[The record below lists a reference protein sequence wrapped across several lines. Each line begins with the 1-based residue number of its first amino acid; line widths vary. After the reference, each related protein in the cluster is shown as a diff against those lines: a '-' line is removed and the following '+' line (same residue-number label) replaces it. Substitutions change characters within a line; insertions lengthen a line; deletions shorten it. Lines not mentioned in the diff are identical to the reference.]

1 VIDLDFRRATPGDVA
16 AVVAL
21 VESAYRGEVSR
32 AGWTTEADLLDGR
45 RTGPDEV
52 GPALADPDVRIVLA
66 EADGALVGS
75 VRIERHDDV
84 AHVGMVAVRPDRQD
98 RGIGRRL
105 LAEAERVARDE
116 LGCRRGEM
124 TVILQREPLIAWY
137 GRRGWTPSGRLEP
150 FPYGDERFG
159 RPRRDDLA
167 FVVLTKPW

>member
-1 VIDLDFRRATPGDVA
+1 VHLAFRLATPADVD

-21 VESAYRGEVSR
+21 VESAYRGPASR

-66 EADGALVGS
+66 EGDGTLVGS
-75 VRIERHDDV
+75 VRVERHGEV
-84 AHVGMVAVRPDRQD
+84 AHVGMVAVRPALQG
-98 RGIGRRL
+98 RGLGRRL
-105 LAEAERVARDE
+105 LAEAERVGRDV
-116 LGCRRGEM
+116 LGCARGEM
-124 TVILQREPLIAWY
+124 TVIRQRDTLLAWY
-137 GRRGWTPSGRLEP
+137 ARRGWTPTGRTEP

-167 FVVLTKPW
+167 FVVLSKAW